1 MTLHAPRSIALVRHG
16 ETDWNIN
23 RRLQGRTD
31 IPLNATGQ
39 AQARAAAELLREY
52 RGHDGSDPH
61 ELPWRSMVTSPLG
74 RAVETA
80 AIITGLL
87 GLGEASIDEALIERR
102 FGEAEGLLVADA
114 QSRWPQLEVPGAET
128 TSAVAARSAQAFAR
142 LLNEAPGTIAVAHG
156 AMLRLGLIE
165 LCKVEIP
172 RVLNAEV
179 WLLTE
184 SADGPPVARSLG
196 VAHPAV

>member
-1 MTLHAPRSIALVRHG
+1 MTAATPRSIALVRHG

-31 IPLNATGQ
+31 IPLNETGQ

-52 RGHDGSDPH
+52 RPDWATVVS
-61 ELPWRSMVTSPLG
+61 SPLG
-74 RAVETA
+74 RAVETSQ
-80 AIITGLL
+80 IIGSAL
-87 GLGEASIDEALIERR
+87 GLAEPSIDEALIERH

-114 QSRWPQLEVPGAET
+114 QARWPELNVPGAEST
-128 TSAVAARSAQAFAR
+128 AEVATRSAKAFAR
-142 LLNEAPGTIAVAHG
+142 LLAAAPDAVVVAHG
-156 AMLRLGLIE
+156 AMLRLGLTE
-165 LCKVEIP
+165 LCQTEIP

-184 SADGPPVARSLG
+184 STDGPPIARSLG

>member
-1 MTLHAPRSIALVRHG
+1 MTAATPRSIALVRHG

-31 IPLNATGQ
+31 IPLNETGQ
-39 AQARAAAELLREY
+39 AQARAAAKLLREY
-52 RGHDGSDPH
+52 RQDWTAMIS
-61 ELPWRSMVTSPLG
+61 SPLG
-74 RAVETA
+74 RAVETSQ
-80 AIITGLL
+80 IIGSAL
-87 GLGEASIDEALIERR
+87 GLAESSIDEALIERH

-114 QSRWPQLEVPGAET
+114 QVRWPGLNVPGAET
-128 TSAVAARSAQAFAR
+128 TIDVAARSATAFGR
-142 LLNEAPGTIAVAHG
+142 LLTSAPGAVVVAHG
-156 AMLRLGLIE
+156 AMLRLGLTE
-165 LCKVEIP
+165 LCQVEIP

-184 SADGPPVARSLG
+184 SAGGPPIARSLG

>member
-1 MTLHAPRSIALVRHG
+1 MTAATPRSIALVRHG

-31 IPLNATGQ
+31 IPLNTTGQ
-39 AQARAAAELLREY
+39 AQAGATAELLREF
-52 RGHDGSDPH
+52 GENEWTAVAS
-61 ELPWRSMVTSPLG
+61 SPLG

-80 AIITGLL
+80 EIIGTALAL
-87 GLGEASIDEALIERR
+87 PAPSIDDALIERH

-114 QSRWPQLEVPGAET
+114 QERWPELNVPGAET
-128 TSAVAARSAQAFAR
+128 TSDVATRSATAFAR
-142 LLNEAPGTIAVAHG
+142 WLEAAPGTIVVAHG
-156 AMLRLGLIE
+156 AMLRLGLSE
-165 LCKVEIP
+165 LCQTEIP